1 MKKNNWITA
10 LIVAALA
17 AVTFRK
23 KISSAGSAIVDFA
36 LSQEQKHFIDQ
47 LNPAAK
53 NKLAQLVYNAT
64 KAGWNIIITS
74 AYRSF
79 QEQQQL
85 LDSDETHTH
94 PGHSLHNYGLAID
107 INAQKGSTWLKKGSS
122 KADWIASGLP
132 GMATS
137 IGLGWGGSFTDYDP
151 VHFYL
156 TGYSWNQLLPLTQG
170 GSIPGNQI
178 NIA

>member
-1 MKKNNWITA
+1 MKKNNWIIA
-10 LIVAALA
+10 SILAGIAAI
-17 AVTFRK
+17 TFRK
-23 KISSAGSAIVDFA
+23 KISSAGSAIIDFA
-36 LSQEQKHFIDQ
+36 LSQEQKYFIDQ

-53 NKLAQLVYNAT
+53 NKFAQFVYNAT

-85 LDSDETHTH
+85 LNNGDTSTQ

-137 IGLGWGGSFTDYDP
+137 LGIGWGGSFTDYDP

-156 TGYSWNQLLPLTQG
+156 QGYSWQQLLPLTNN
-170 GSIPGNQI
+170 GSIPGNKI